1 MAIRIRR
8 LEVCVCECESYQSLR
23 PPICAPAKM
32 ATSRTE

>member
-8 LEVCVCECESYQSLR
+8 LEVCECESYQSLR